1 MMSDLQVRL
10 RPSPPRIP
18 SNDASLM
25 TALTSHSYPRLLTS
39 SVPSCSSATPQSRM
53 SKKISQLARVI
64 HHLNDRTGDDAS
76 SPTGPAGD
84 RPGDLTDLVTVA
96 DRYDTEME
104 QILADAAAKVQ
115 GFHKA
120 CVRKEEE
127 SSLTHAVNALR
138 SEHEA
143 KCAAHEREMSKLRA
157 AKDAAENESG
167 ERMKS
172 MRFVLDEQKQNSGA
186 TIKELEG
193 VVKTLRAQ
201 VDASADVSALMTTH
215 EHELSK
221 QKSAHA
227 EAIESVKAKHKELTE
242 QKVAEVTSRVT
253 DEMKDLRAQVTEQK
267 SLNKKL
273 DGDLVRMRRDLE
285 NAHTESSD
293 LRDKLA
299 SESQRADSFG
309 SQAATSTQKAE
320 LEKKN
325 LMEAMRES
333 YAREKASLESEKA
346 AYAREKEEAAALVS
360 IFLFPYRQCE

>member
-1 MMSDLQVRL
+1 M
-10 RPSPPRIP
+10 
-18 SNDASLM
+18 
-25 TALTSHSYPRLLTS
+25 
-39 SVPSCSSATPQSRM
+39 PQSRM

-84 RPGDLTDLVTVA
+84 RSGDLTDLVTVA

-157 AKDAAENESG
+157 AKDAAENESA

-193 VVKTLRAQ
+193 VVKALRAQ

-227 EAIESVKAKHKELTE
+227 EAIESVQKKHKELIE
-242 QKVAEVTSRVT
+242 QKVTEVTSRVT

-346 AYAREKEEAAALVS
+346 AYAREKEEAAALVRL
-360 IFLFPYRQCE
+360 FLFPYRQCE

>member
-1 MMSDLQVRL
+1 
-10 RPSPPRIP
+10 
-18 SNDASLM
+18 
-25 TALTSHSYPRLLTS
+25 
-39 SVPSCSSATPQSRM
+39 
-53 SKKISQLARVI
+53 
-64 HHLNDRTGDDAS
+64 
-76 SPTGPAGD
+76 
-84 RPGDLTDLVTVA
+84 
-96 DRYDTEME
+96 
-104 QILADAAAKVQ
+104 
-115 GFHKA
+115 
-120 CVRKEEE
+120 
-127 SSLTHAVNALR
+127 
-138 SEHEA
+138 
-143 KCAAHEREMSKLRA
+143 
-157 AKDAAENESG
+157 
-167 ERMKS
+167 MKS
-172 MRFVLDEQKQNSGA
+172 MRFVLDEQKTNSGA

-193 VVKTLRAQ
+193 VVKALRAQ

-227 EAIESVKAKHKELTE
+227 EAIESVKAKHEELIE
-242 QKVAEVTSRVT
+242 LRVAEVTSRVT
-253 DEMKDLRAQVTEQK
+253 DEMKDLRAHVTEQK

-293 LRDKLA
+293 LRGKLMA
-299 SESQRADSFG
+299 ESQRADSFG

>member
-1 MMSDLQVRL
+1 
-10 RPSPPRIP
+10 
-18 SNDASLM
+18 
-25 TALTSHSYPRLLTS
+25 
-39 SVPSCSSATPQSRM
+39 
-53 SKKISQLARVI
+53 
-64 HHLNDRTGDDAS
+64 
-76 SPTGPAGD
+76 
-84 RPGDLTDLVTVA
+84 
-96 DRYDTEME
+96 
-104 QILADAAAKVQ
+104 
-115 GFHKA
+115 
-120 CVRKEEE
+120 
-127 SSLTHAVNALR
+127 
-138 SEHEA
+138 
-143 KCAAHEREMSKLRA
+143 
-157 AKDAAENESG
+157 
-167 ERMKS
+167 MKS
-172 MRFVLDEQKQNSGA
+172 MRFVLDEQKTNSGA
-186 TIKELEG
+186 TIKELKG
-193 VVKTLRAQ
+193 VVKALRAQ

-227 EAIESVKAKHKELTE
+227 EAIESVKAKHEELIE
-242 QKVAEVTSRVT
+242 LRVAEVTSRVT
-253 DEMKDLRAQVTEQK
+253 DEMKDLRAHVTEQK